1 MGFLRQVAVL
11 ASKHA
16 QVGGV
21 VPKEAQM
28 SVLLPATITEVSV
41 ALCAGHVITALR
53 SLNVDLMVWRR
64 NHLAISNQ
72 FTMMHHPANYFFTF

>member
-21 VPKEAQM
+21 IPKEAQM
-28 SVLLPATITEVSV
+28 PVLLPTAITEVSV
-41 ALCAGHVITALR
+41 ALCAGHVITAFC
-53 SLNVDLMVWRR
+53 SLNVDLLV
-64 NHLAISNQ
+64 
-72 FTMMHHPANYFFTF
+72 